1 MPKIKNTT
9 NNTRMETI
17 KQTFKRTSE
26 QYQKDLQDYE
36 KRCNDISLVEKE
48 KEKLYNLTIKKNNY
62 NVGTDNPK
70 RSAEE
75 FERLQDN
82 LENIYD
88 LHNNTYDE
96 TLRSKIIA
104 MNAKI
109 FKMKQQN
116 KLLEKMN
123 VCKQSWIEHLE
134 YVINLSKVND
144 EAHLLTILNKQRADK
159 KNTWVATGSLYLI
172 WFKAGVCAL
181 DWCVETLF
189 N

>member
-1 MPKIKNTT
+1 MGT
-9 NNTRMETI
+9 N
-17 KQTFKRTSE
+17 
-26 QYQKDLQDYE
+26 
-36 KRCNDISLVEKE
+36 
-48 KEKLYNLTIKKNNY
+48 
-62 NVGTDNPK
+62 NPK
-70 RSAEE
+70 RAAEE
-75 FERLQDN
+75 FERLQDD

-96 TLRSKIIA
+96 TLRNQIIA
-104 MNAKI
+104 IDAKI

-116 KLLEKMN
+116 NLLEKMN
-123 VCKQSWIEHLE
+123 VCKQSWVEHLE

-144 EAHLLTILNKQRADK
+144 KAQLLTILNKQRADK
-159 KNTWVATGSLYLI
+159 KNTWVTSGSLYLI